1 MQTSQQYGCLAHAL
15 ECRATHRGI
24 TLIFPW
30 SYKLKRSDAE
40 STKFELRAH
49 DQNQDW
55 FWHSSGCCFW
65 GSPGWWAVKV
75 VPTSLCC

>member
-1 MQTSQQYGCLAHAL
+1 MIPTLRSGL
-15 ECRATHRGI
+15 

-30 SYKLKRSDAE
+30 SYTLKRSAE
-40 STKFELRAH
+40 SPTSTKFELRAN

-55 FWHSSGCCFW
+55 LWHSSGCCFW

-75 VPTSLCC
+75 VPTNLCC